1 MAAVTA
7 MAMGVAVMGAC
18 GGDDAEDAGSGSG
31 GDGVSITGAWARTS
45 PSAVTNGAA
54 YVTITAEDGDVLT
67 GASVDASV
75 AAVTEVHETVMAEGD
90 DAHSGMSDTTMA
102 GGMSDTTMAGGMSDT
117 TMAGGMSDT
126 TMAGGMGAMTMQ
138 EIAELVIPAGEAVEM
153 KPGGYH
159 IMLME
164 LAEPLELGSTFT
176 LTLSFENAGDIEVE
190 VPVRDAAP

>member
-7 MAMGVAVMGAC
+7 VAMGVAVMGAC
-18 GGDDAEDAGSGSG
+18 GGDDAGTSSAGGT
-31 GDGVSITGAWARTS
+31 GVSISGAWARTS

-75 AAVTEVHETVMAEGD
+75 AAVAEVHETVMAGGGD
-90 DAHSGMSDTTMA
+90 SHSGMSDTTMA
-102 GGMSDTTMAGGMSDT
+102 
-117 TMAGGMSDT
+117 GMSDT

-138 EIAELVIPAGEAVEM
+138 EIPELVIPAGEAVMM

-164 LAEPLELGSTFT
+164 LVEPLELGSTFT
-176 LTLSFENAGDIEVE
+176 LTLTFENAGDVEVE